1 MEADVKQQMG
11 ARPPVQRPHGSPSA
25 SVAFRFRPR
34 EKKGPQGKR
43 PPKDR
48 FPALT

>member
-34 EKKGPQGKR
+34 EKRARKANDLQR
-43 PPKDR
+43 TD
-48 FPALT
+48 FQH